1 MRLDEIVFGVPLLVG
16 VLLVVCSAFGA
27 AELSGDGFAGDDA
40 DGYES
45 DGLLGVLGIGRVP
58 LVIVCML
65 LLFLFGGTGLL
76 MMSLANPL
84 LGERLGFLVVMPVA
98 LMVALFGTAVG
109 TRLLERVLPGTESY
123 APERGELVG
132 LRGTALV
139 QLGRGEFIA
148 RVVDRGGAE
157 LRVVCVAEGPDVRV
171 GDRVLLIAFES
182 FAGSGRYLI
191 EATR

>member
-16 VLLVVCSAFGA
+16 VLLAVGSAFGA
-27 AELSGDGFAGDDA
+27 AELSGDGFAGDDV
-40 DGYES
+40 DGYDS

-58 LVIVCML
+58 LVIVSML
-65 LLFLFGGTGLL
+65 LLFLFGGAGLL
-76 MMSLANPL
+76 MMPLASPF

-98 LMVALFGTAVG
+98 LMVALIGTAVG
-109 TRLLERVLPGTESY
+109 TRLLERILPGTESY

-139 QLGRGEFIA
+139 RLGPDEFIA

-157 LRVVCVAEGPDVRV
+157 LRVVCVTNEPALHV
-171 GDRVLLIAFES
+171 GDRVLLVAFES
-182 FAGSGRYLI
+182 SVGRGRYLV
-191 EATR
+191 EATN